1 VNTETER
8 LHLEPSGRE
17 TILLVED
24 EESLRGVVAY
34 VLAKEFG
41 YNLLDAGSGEDALRL
56 VESYSGNIDLLLT
69 DVLLPGISGSE
80 LAGKMLSLHPNLK
93 IIYVSGYPYLE
104 PHGVLGSSIVF
115 LQKPFSIKALE
126 AKLREVLDRDEE
138 EDEEESDD
146 RVIG

>member
-1 VNTETER
+1 MNTETER

-146 RVIG
+146 R

>member
-1 VNTETER
+1 VVNTETER

-34 VLAKEFG
+34 VLSKEFG

-104 PHGVLGSSIVF
+104 PHGVSGSSIVF

-126 AKLREVLDRDEE
+126 AKLREIFDHHKDNNK
-138 EDEEESDD
+138 D
-146 RVIG
+146 

>member
-146 RVIG
+146 R